1 MKVRMNSNRVDLSA
15 GEIVLWTV
23 NDTSI
28 HLKAATPH
36 GDPVELSAEEARELA
51 EHLMRLA
58 DVIE

>member
-1 MKVRMNSNRVDLSA
+1 MNSNRVDLSA

-23 NDTSI
+23 NQTSI

-36 GDPVELSAEEARELA
+36 GDPVELSAEEARELT

-58 DVIE
+58 NVIE